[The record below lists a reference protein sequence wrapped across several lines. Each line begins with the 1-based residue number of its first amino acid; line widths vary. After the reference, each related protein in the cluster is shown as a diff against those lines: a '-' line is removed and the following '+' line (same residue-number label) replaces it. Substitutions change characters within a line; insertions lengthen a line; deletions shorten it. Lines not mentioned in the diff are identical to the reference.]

1 METADVG
8 KTIEAI
14 SSFLSKEGF
23 AIERRN
29 QQGRIEQLITS
40 FDTALLA
47 YELYDLTKNPIYLEK
62 AVPYLVEKAQHKEGK
77 VQWAH
82 NAPRSL
88 PGLPPFPPDTDST
101 ALALLILHNAAQAG
115 ICVHPKYLSRRN
127 VDQFEEL
134 LDEEGI
140 KTWFDNF
147 RPDEEPDIAVTSAVA
162 LYFSRV
168 APEHG
173 VYKHLRI
180 CLSRRLQSVDEVP
193 KKTEYYPS
201 GKYYALM
208 RIAEIAKQDP
218 NFLQGSAQNAVN
230 RYLETATLENALDA
244 AFLGK
249 AAALCGVR
257 RKAAEAKESL
267 MEQRQSNGLWPFVLL
282 YNQKTSW
289 VYGHEAVTAV
299 FAISAIQEIEKCFQ

>member
-1 METADVG
+1 MEIINLER
-8 KTIEAI
+8 TIEQI
-14 SSFLSKEGF
+14 SLFLREGF

-47 YELYDLTKNPIYLEK
+47 YEFYDLTKNPTSLEK

-77 VQWAH
+77 VQWVH
-82 NAPRSL
+82 NAPRFL

-101 ALALLILHNAAQAG
+101 ALALLVLYNAAKAG
-115 ICVHPKYLSRRN
+115 IYVHQKYLSRRN
-127 VDQFEEL
+127 ADQFEEL

-147 RPDEEPDIAVTSAVA
+147 RPDEEPDIAVISAVA
-162 LYFSRV
+162 LYFSHV
-168 APEHG
+168 APEHA
-173 VYKHLRI
+173 VYEHLHN
-180 CLSRRLQSVDEVP
+180 CLNRKMQNVDEVP

-208 RIAEIAKQDP
+208 RVAEIAKQDP
-218 NFLQGSAQNAVN
+218 IFLQASAQDAVN

-244 AFLGK
+244 AFVGK

-257 RKAAEAKESL
+257 GKAAEAKEFL
-267 MEQRQSNGLWPFVLL
+267 MEQRQSNGLWPFVPL

-289 VYGHEAVTAV
+289 VYGHEAVTSV
-299 FAISAIQEIEKCFQ
+299 FAVSAIQEIEKCSQ

>member
-1 METADVG
+1 METADLG

-23 AIERRN
+23 ATKRRN
-29 QQGRIEQLITS
+29 QDGRIEQITTP
-40 FDTALLA
+40 FDTALITF
-47 YELYDLTKNPIYLEK
+47 ELYTHTQNRVYLERV
-62 AVPYLVEKAQHKEGK
+62 VPYLVEKAQQREGK
-77 VQWAH
+77 VQWAY

-88 PGLPPFPPDTDST
+88 PGLPPFPSDTDST
-101 ALALLILHNAAQAG
+101 ALALLVLHSAAQAG
-115 ICVHPKYLSRRN
+115 IFIHQKYLSRRN
-127 VDQFEEL
+127 ADQFEEL
-134 LDEEGI
+134 LHKEGI

-162 LYFSRV
+162 LYFSHV
-168 APEHG
+168 APEHN
-173 VYKHLRI
+173 VYEYLRT
-180 CLSRRLQSVDEVP
+180 CLNRRLQSVDAIP

-208 RIAEIAKQDP
+208 RVAEIAKQDP
-218 NFLQGSAQNAVN
+218 IFLQESAQDAVN

-244 AFLGK
+244 AFVGK

-257 RKAAEAKESL
+257 RKAAEAKEFL

-282 YNQKTSW
+282 HNQKTYW

-299 FAISAIQEIEKCFQ
+299 FAINAIKEIEKCL